1 MTIKENKK
9 SALYTLIGAI
19 ILIVAGTLG
28 TLNNEGGA
36 YIFALIVGVA
46 CIGFCIAKLLSKN
59 YMEIYDDGFMI
70 EHSKKQM
77 KFNFKDIEDIGI
89 RTFHTTKNVQ
99 VLNFKF
105 KKNFSC
111 EDRFNFVR
119 FYSENEATLPNIYEK
134 SFYEICGILRNKFIE
149 FKEKGEQI

>member
-1 MTIKENKK
+1 MIIKENKK
-9 SALYTLIGAI
+9 SAIYTLVGALM
-19 ILIVAGTLG
+19 LIVAGGLG

-36 YIFALIVGVA
+36 YIFALIVGFA
-46 CIGFCIAKLLSKN
+46 CTGFCIAKVLSKN
-59 YMEIYDDGFMI
+59 YMEIYDDGFMV
-70 EHSKKQM
+70 EKSKKQM
-77 KFNFKDIEDIGI
+77 KFDFNDIEDINI
-89 RTFHTTKNVQ
+89 KTFNSTKAVQ

-149 FKEKGEQI
+149 FKEKSEQI

>member
-1 MTIKENKK
+1 MIIKENKK
-9 SALYTLIGAI
+9 SALYTLIGAV
-19 ILIVAGTLG
+19 ILIIAGVLG
-28 TLNNEGGA
+28 TINGDGGA
-36 YIFALIVGVA
+36 YIFALIVGLA

-59 YMEIYDDGFMI
+59 YMEIFDDGFMI

-77 KFNFKDIEDIGI
+77 RFDFKDIEDIGI
-89 RTFHTTKNVQ
+89 KTFHSTKNVQ

-105 KKNFSC
+105 KKDFSC

-149 FKEKGEQI
+149 FKENNA

>member
-1 MTIKENKK
+1 MIIKENKK
-9 SALYTLIGAI
+9 SALYTLIGAV
-19 ILIVAGTLG
+19 ILIIAGVLG
-28 TLNNEGGA
+28 TINGDGGA
-36 YIFALIVGVA
+36 YIFALIVGLA

-59 YMEIYDDGFMI
+59 YMEIFDDGFMI

-77 KFNFKDIEDIGI
+77 RFDFKDIEDIGI
-89 RTFHTTKNVQ
+89 KTFHSTKNVQ
-99 VLNFKF
+99 VLNFNF
-105 KKNFSC
+105 KKDFSC

-149 FKEKGEQI
+149 FKENNA